1 MICPRPV
8 FRRGK
13 GGIFSYDERVCFF
26 LFIRMG
32 KNAIPKKYQ
41 LIIIVFT
48 LIIVLLSL
56 TFHSVKSSSETGIF
70 KKLVLEI
77 AAPLMD
83 VINTSFEELTKVWK
97 RYIFLV
103 GLEEENRQLKKK
115 NILLTEQLIQYQE
128 GYLEGIRLQKLLKLK
143 ETLNYLTVTAMVIG
157 RNKLSGFQTILIN
170 KGTAHNLRIGLPVAA
185 DQGVIG
191 RIIEA
196 SWHVSKILLLTDESS
211 KIDVLVQRTRA
222 PGILQGSGFI
232 SHLKYVPKTDDVRVG
247 DAVISS
253 GVGGVFPKGLLLGFV
268 TSVDKKDTTLFQKV
282 EVTPSVDVARLEEV
296 LVFLLDNKDN
306 KK

>member
-1 MICPRPV
+1 M
-8 FRRGK
+8 K
-13 GGIFSYDERVCFF
+13 S
-26 LFIRMG
+26 
-32 KNAIPKKYQ
+32 KPKKYQ

-56 TFHSVKSSSETGIF
+56 TFHSVKRSSETGIF

-83 VINTSFEELTKVWK
+83 VINTSFEELTKGWK

-115 NILLTEQLIQYQE
+115 NILLTGQLIQYQE

-143 ETLNYLTVTAMVIG
+143 ENLNYSTITAMVVG

-191 RIIEA
+191 RITEA
-196 SWHVSKILLLTDESS
+196 SWHVSKILLLTDENS
-211 KIDVLVQRTRA
+211 KIDALVQRTRT
-222 PGILQGSGFI
+222 PGILHGSGFI

-253 GVGGVFPKGLLLGFV
+253 GMGGVFPKGLLLGFV
-268 TSVDKKDTTLFQKV
+268 KSVDKRDAALFQKV
-282 EVTPSVDVARLEEV
+282 EVTPSVDVARIEEV
-296 LVFLLDNKDN
+296 LVFLPDNDD

>member
-1 MICPRPV
+1 M
-8 FRRGK
+8 
-13 GGIFSYDERVCFF
+13 
-26 LFIRMG
+26 FIRMG

-41 LIIIVFT
+41 LIIIIFT

-56 TFHSVKSSSETGIF
+56 ISHSVKRSSETGIF
-70 KKLVLEI
+70 EKLVLEM
-77 AAPLMD
+77 AAPLLD
-83 VINTSFEELTKVWK
+83 VINTPFKELTNVWK

-103 GLEEENRQLKKK
+103 GLEKENRRLKEK
-115 NILLTEQLIQYQE
+115 NSLLTKQLIQYQE
-128 GYLEGIRLQKLLKLK
+128 GYLEGIRLQKLLGLK
-143 ETLNYLTVTAMVIG
+143 ENLNYPTVAARVIN
-157 RNKLSGFQTILIN
+157 RNRLSVFQTVLIN
-170 KGTAHNLRIGLPVAA
+170 EGSVHNLRVGLPVVS
-185 DQGVIG
+185 DQGVVG

-211 KIDVLVQRTRA
+211 KIDALVQRTRA

-232 SHLKYVPKTDDVRVG
+232 SHLKYVLKTDDVRVG

-268 TSVDKKDTTLFQKV
+268 TRVDKKDVALFQKI
-282 EVTPSVDVARLEEV
+282 EVTPSVDVARTEEV
-296 LVFLLDNKDN
+296 LVILLDNKGD